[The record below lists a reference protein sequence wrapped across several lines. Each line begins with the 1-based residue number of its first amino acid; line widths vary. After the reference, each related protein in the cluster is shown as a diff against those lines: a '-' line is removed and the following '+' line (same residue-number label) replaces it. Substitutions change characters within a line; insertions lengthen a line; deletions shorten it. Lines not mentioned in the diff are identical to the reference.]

1 MLLLATHG
9 LHGNGVA
16 GGRGQAFFFCFFF
29 LKYTERK
36 GVNETLIV
44 EVASSF
50 PAAVTGKQT
59 GS

>member
-16 GGRGQAFFFCFFF
+16 GGRGQAFFLFFF